1 MTLRRVHVFIEGRVQ
16 GVYFRESTRQH
27 AEMLG
32 LSGYVRNLFDGRVE
46 ALFQGEEQAVQKALD
61 FVAHGPPRA
70 QVESVSVSDA
80 SSHEHGT
87 VEEAFVILPTATPDS
102 S

>member
-1 MTLRRVHVFIEGRVQ
+1 MTFRRVHVFIEGRVQ

-27 AEMLG
+27 AETLG

-46 ALFQGEEQAVQKALD
+46 ALFQGEEQAVQNALE
-61 FVAHGPPRA
+61 FVAHGPPQAR
-70 QVESVSVSDA
+70 VERVSVNDA
-80 SSHEHGT
+80 STHEDKAL
-87 VEEAFVILPTATPDS
+87 EEAFVILPTATAAS